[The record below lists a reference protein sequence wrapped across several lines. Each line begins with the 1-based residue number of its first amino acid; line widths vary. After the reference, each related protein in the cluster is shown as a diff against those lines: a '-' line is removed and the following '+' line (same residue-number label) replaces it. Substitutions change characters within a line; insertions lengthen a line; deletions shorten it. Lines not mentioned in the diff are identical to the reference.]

1 MLTPSLEAVTRISRI
16 GNYVGNN
23 KLAFM
28 NIGYAV
34 ALLLR
39 TDSTLYENIKKAL
52 YIPPAFDLALVY
64 GVLLLTIGAIG
75 LTRGSKSA
83 FMQTILLFPLVAF
96 LAIAILYLVFNPSAS
111 GATILTYWLVQ
122 WSAIRRGWQLSRR
135 RAR

>member
-1 MLTPSLEAVTRISRI
+1 MPIPSLSTITHLERF
-16 GNYVGNN
+16 GHYVGEN

-28 NIGYAV
+28 NISYAI
-34 ALLLR
+34 AILLR

-52 YIPPAFDLALVY
+52 SINPAFDLALVY
-64 GVLLLTIGAIG
+64 GVLLLTIGSIG
-75 LTRGSKSA
+75 LVRGSRSA
-83 FMQTILLFPLVAF
+83 FMQVILLFPLVA
-96 LAIAILYLVFNPSAS
+96 LLGITLLYLAFNPVAS